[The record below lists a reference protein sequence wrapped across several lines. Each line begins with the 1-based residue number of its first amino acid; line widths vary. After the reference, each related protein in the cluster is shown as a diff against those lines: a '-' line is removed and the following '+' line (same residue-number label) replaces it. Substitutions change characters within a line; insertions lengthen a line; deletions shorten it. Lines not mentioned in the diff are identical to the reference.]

1 MLEPGRYTLDRE
13 GGLMRQGSLVFD
25 VQNVSKTFPL
35 AHSIFSGLRR
45 RTPTELKALSEVS
58 VQIRRGEVFG
68 LIGESGSGK
77 STLGY
82 LLGGIE
88 EPTSGSVTFCDTPL
102 HAMSRQERR
111 RFRQQTQI
119 VFQDSGSALNPRR
132 KVGST
137 LRDSLRLAGVPRSER
152 TAGLRAILQ
161 MVGLAVDHAIRF
173 PHQLSGGQRQRVGIA
188 RALAMK
194 PDVLIADEPVSA
206 LDVSVQAQIINLL
219 LDLRRELDLT
229 IVLISHDIGVVAH
242 ATDRVAVM
250 RGGEIVETGPTAEVI
265 HAPKHPYTRALISA
279 VPKGLRQDLQAT

>member
-1 MLEPGRYTLDRE
+1 MLEPGRYSLDRE
-13 GGLMRQGSLVFD
+13 GELMRQGSLVFD
-25 VQNVSKTFPL
+25 VRKVSKTFPL

-45 RTPTELKALSEVS
+45 TPAELKALSEVS

-82 LLGGIE
+82 VLGGIE
-88 EPTSGSVTFCDTPL
+88 EPTSGSVTFCDTLL
-102 HAMSRQERR
+102 HAMGRQERR
-111 RFRQQTQI
+111 RFRQKTQI

-152 TAGLRAILQ
+152 AAGLRAILQ

-250 RGGEIVETGPTAEVI
+250 RGGEIVETGATAEVI

>member
-1 MLEPGRYTLDRE
+1 
-13 GGLMRQGSLVFD
+13 
-25 VQNVSKTFPL
+25 
-35 AHSIFSGLRR
+35 
-45 RTPTELKALSEVS
+45 
-58 VQIRRGEVFG
+58 
-68 LIGESGSGK
+68 
-77 STLGY
+77 
-82 LLGGIE
+82 
-88 EPTSGSVTFCDTPL
+88 
-102 HAMSRQERR
+102 
-111 RFRQQTQI
+111 
-119 VFQDSGSALNPRR
+119 
-132 KVGST
+132 
-137 LRDSLRLAGVPRSER
+137 
-152 TAGLRAILQ
+152 
-161 MVGLAVDHAIRF
+161 MVGLGVDHAIRF

-250 RGGEIVETGPTAEVI
+250 RGGEIVETGATAEVI

>member
-1 MLEPGRYTLDRE
+1 MLEPGRYSLDRE
-13 GGLMRQGSLVFD
+13 GELMRQGSLVFD
-25 VQNVSKTFPL
+25 VQRVSKTFQL
-35 AHSIFSGLRR
+35 SHSILSELR
-45 RTPTELKALSEVS
+45 RTPAELKALSEVS

-102 HAMSRQERR
+102 HAMGRQERR
-111 RFRQQTQI
+111 RFRQKTQI

-152 TAGLRAILQ
+152 AAGLRTILQ

-250 RGGEIVETGPTAEVI
+250 RGGEIVETGATAEVI